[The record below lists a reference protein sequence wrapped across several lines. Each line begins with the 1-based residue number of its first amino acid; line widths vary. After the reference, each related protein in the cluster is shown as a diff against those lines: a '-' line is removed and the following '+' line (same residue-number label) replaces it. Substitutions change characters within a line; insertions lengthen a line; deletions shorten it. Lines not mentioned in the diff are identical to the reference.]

1 MKIFRILEKEL
12 TGDTYEWHMMPDS
25 TVVRTDN
32 PFFIPEF
39 DTEFKAY
46 PVVAI
51 KIGRLGKS
59 IAPKFAH
66 RYYNEATLAA
76 TVRAENLLAFLR
88 RGGMP
93 WERAVS
99 FDRSCF
105 MGEFVPA
112 DELLNCRNASISCG
126 EEKLELNISE
136 IRSTINE
143 TIACISRDNTLK
155 TGDLLLI
162 PATGKGLR
170 LSIGDNLTEECDSG
184 ALLEIRI
191 K

>member
-12 TGDTYEWHMMPDS
+12 TGDTFEWHMLPDS
-25 TVVRTDN
+25 TVVRSDN

-93 WERAVS
+93 WERAVA

-126 EEKLELNISE
+126 EEKLELNIY
-136 IRSTINE
+136 E

-162 PATGKGLR
+162 PATGKGLK

-184 ALLEIRI
+184 PLLEIRI